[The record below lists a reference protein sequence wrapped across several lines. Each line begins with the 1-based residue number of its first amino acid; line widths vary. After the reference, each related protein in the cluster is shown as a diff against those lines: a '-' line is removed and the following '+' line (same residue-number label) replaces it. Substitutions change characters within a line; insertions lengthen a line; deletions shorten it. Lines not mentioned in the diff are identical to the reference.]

1 MSVTL
6 MQLCESLIP
15 RYGMTPIAG
24 RSGMD
29 GIVRWVHIIEDAGT
43 LSMLRG
49 GELIITS
56 GVGHPGTEWIADFIE
71 ASREAGAVGAA
82 IVVGANIPFVPNDVT
97 KRCEDIGF
105 PLFTL
110 EAGSDILDI
119 SYELCRRITGSEK
132 HESAVNDALKA
143 LISDPSA
150 LRSYHKILTRSK
162 FLDDSVYTAVTVCGF
177 KGGSPSAGAGM
188 ALRRNIKNTSSRS
201 ALFVF
206 KGLMTAIFQNAA
218 ENEIK
223 SFCKCAGAAFE
234 DNIYIGVSDPVVG
247 IAGIAA
253 AYEQSEA
260 ALVSSVLE
268 EKECTGY
275 GDAGIIR
282 LITAVKDRKILRDYV
297 KEQLGVMFEYDREHG
312 TDLARTLRIY
322 LENNSSVNEVAA
334 IAKVHRN
341 TVNSKIRT
349 VRELLGHELDDV
361 SKSRLILAYVVND
374 VLRVY
379 DEKLNSKEA

>member
-6 MQLCESLIP
+6 MQLCENIMP
-15 RYGMTPIAG
+15 GYGMKPVSG
-24 RSGMD
+24 GKGMD
-29 GIVRWVHIIEDAGT
+29 NIVRWVHIIEDSGT

-49 GELIITS
+49 GELVITS
-56 GVGHPGTEWIADFIE
+56 GVGRSGTEWIADFIRDMR
-71 ASREAGAVGAA
+71 AAGAVGAA
-82 IVVGANIPFVPNDVT
+82 LVVGANIPYIPGDVT
-97 KRCEDIGF
+97 KLCEDTGF

-150 LRSYHKILTRSK
+150 LRSYHKILTRSE
-162 FLDDSVYTAVTVCGF
+162 FLDSSTYTAVTVCGLR
-177 KGGSPSAGAGM
+177 GISPSAGAGM
-188 ALRRNIKNTSSRS
+188 ALRRNVKNTSSRS

-206 KGLMTAIFQNAA
+206 KGLMTAVFQNGT

-223 SFCKCAGAAFE
+223 SFCKCACAAFE
-234 DNIYIGVSDPVVG
+234 DNIYIGVSGPVAG

-253 AYEQSEA
+253 AYEQAEA
-260 ALVSSVLE
+260 ALVSSVLRGRE
-268 EKECTGY
+268 RTDY
-275 GDAGIIR
+275 GDTGIIR
-282 LITAVKDRKILRDYV
+282 LITGVKDRKILRDYV
-297 KEQLGVMFEYDREHG
+297 EEQLGQVIGYDRDHG

-349 VRELLGHELDDV
+349 VRELIGKELDDV
-361 SKSRLILAYVVND
+361 TKSRLIIAFLVND

-379 DEKLNSKEA
+379 DERIDPKEA

>member
-1 MSVTL
+1 
-6 MQLCESLIP
+6 
-15 RYGMTPIAG
+15 
-24 RSGMD
+24 
-29 GIVRWVHIIEDAGT
+29 
-43 LSMLRG
+43 MLRG
-49 GELIITS
+49 GELVITS
-56 GVGHPGTEWIADFIE
+56 GVGRSGTEWIADFIRDMR
-71 ASREAGAVGAA
+71 AAGAVGAA
-82 IVVGANIPFVPNDVT
+82 LVVGANIPYIPGDVT
-97 KRCEDIGF
+97 KLCEDTGF

-150 LRSYHKILTRSK
+150 LRSYHKILTRSE
-162 FLDDSVYTAVTVCGF
+162 FLDSSTYTAVTVCGLR
-177 KGGSPSAGAGM
+177 GISPSAGAGM
-188 ALRRNIKNTSSRS
+188 ALRRNVKNTSSRS

-206 KGLMTAIFQNAA
+206 KGLMTAVFQNGT

-223 SFCKCAGAAFE
+223 SFCKCACAAFE
-234 DNIYIGVSDPVVG
+234 DNIYIGVSGPVAG

-253 AYEQSEA
+253 AYEQAEA
-260 ALVSSVLE
+260 ALVSSVLRGRE
-268 EKECTGY
+268 RTDY
-275 GDAGIIR
+275 GDTGIIR
-282 LITAVKDRKILRDYV
+282 LITGVKDRKILRDYV
-297 KEQLGVMFEYDREHG
+297 EEQLGQVIGYDRDHG

-349 VRELLGHELDDV
+349 VRELIGKELDDV
-361 SKSRLILAYVVND
+361 TKSRLIIAFLVND

-379 DEKLNSKEA
+379 DERIDPKEA

>member
-1 MSVTL
+1 MAVTL
-6 MQLCESLIP
+6 TQLCESIMP
-15 RYGMTPIAG
+15 KYGMKLIAG
-24 RSGMD
+24 TSGMD
-29 GIVRWVHIIEDAGT
+29 NIVRWVHIIEAPET
-43 LSMLRG
+43 LSLLRG
-49 GELIITS
+49 GELVITS
-56 GVGHPGTEWIADFIE
+56 GVGRSGTGWITEFIE
-71 ASREAGAVGAA
+71 SLESAGAVGAA
-82 IVVGANIPFVPNDVT
+82 IVTGTNIPFIP
-97 KRCEDIGF
+97 DIIVKHCNESGF
-105 PLFTL
+105 PLFSL
-110 EAGSDILDI
+110 ESGSDILDI

-150 LRSYHKILTRSK
+150 LRSYHKILTRSE
-162 FLDDSVYTAVTVCGF
+162 FLDDSTYTAVTVCGL
-177 KGGSPSAGAGM
+177 KGISPSAAPGM

-201 ALFVF
+201 ALFVY
-206 KGLMTAIFQNAA
+206 KGLMTAIFQNGT

-234 DNIYIGVSDPVVG
+234 DNIYIGVSEPVAG

-260 ALVSSVLE
+260 ALVSSILG

-282 LITAVKDRKILRDYV
+282 LITGVKDRKILRDYV
-297 KEQLGVMFEYDREHG
+297 REQLGLIIDYDREHG

-322 LENNSSVNEVAA
+322 LENNSSVNEVAS

-349 VRELLGHELDDV
+349 VRELLGHELDDT
-361 SKSRLILAYVVND
+361 SKSRLILAYLVSD

-379 DEKLNSKEA
+379 DEKINSQKA